1 MIRRLF
7 CALGKHRYRH
17 LGDDYRDRI
26 YLCEHCGRRHVE
38 RYTLRIDRLR

>member
-1 MIRRLF
+1 MIRRLL

-17 LGDDYRDRI
+17 LGDDYRDKI